1 MVEPPAGS
9 AGFAAGLA
17 EGIADFAGATGDWPN
32 TMVAWGDSATG
43 LGAGLPAA
51 GVEGRRFPVWNI
63 IVRPAPSSAGTAG
76 GAAGLGGATGVVAA
90 DLGGATGVAAAG
102 FAGDGNDGFGGATGC
117 CANVMGLDAGSG
129 TFART
134 GLAAGFGA
142 GGTGGWSCTV
152 GSGSGL
158 VTLKVFWHFPQR
170 MVRPCGPIR
179 ASSMR

>member
-1 MVEPPAGS
+1 
-9 AGFAAGLA
+9 
-17 EGIADFAGATGDWPN
+17 
-32 TMVAWGDSATG
+32 
-43 LGAGLPAA
+43 
-51 GVEGRRFPVWNI
+51 
-63 IVRPAPSSAGTAG
+63 
-76 GAAGLGGATGVVAA
+76 
-90 DLGGATGVAAAG
+90 LGGATGVAAAG